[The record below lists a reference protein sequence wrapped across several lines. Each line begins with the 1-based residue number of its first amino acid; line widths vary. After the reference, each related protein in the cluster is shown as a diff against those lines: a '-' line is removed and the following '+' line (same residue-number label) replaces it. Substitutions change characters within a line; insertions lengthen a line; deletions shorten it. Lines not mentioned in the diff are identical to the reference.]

1 MLNKL
6 PGRSASKETYALVAM
21 LGATAIWGFAPPI
34 IKHTLDYIPPFS
46 FLFYRFLI
54 VCLALFPFL
63 YLELRRQSVSLRD
76 FPALVLSGLL
86 GQASLILIFYGLKY
100 TSSLEVAV
108 IGIIAPLLMVAAGH
122 YFYNDK
128 VNKNLKIGLII
139 TTLGTFILA
148 FGPILDSNAPTAT
161 RNARILGNALIV
173 IYNLFWTAHVL
184 WSKRIRGE
192 NSHKVNEL
200 VKFLG
205 IVAPRKKYSSEL
217 ITGLSFYVGLVCM
230 TPFYILESTG
240 KMGSGAFSLL
250 DLNSAGWA
258 GLLYMALLSSIVAYG
273 LFEWSLKYLKVT
285 DTVIFSYIAPIF
297 TLPAAFLIL
306 GELPTSDIIIGSV
319 VIALGIFVAERKKG

>member
-6 PGRSASKETYALVAM
+6 PVAKASKETHALLAI

-63 YLELRRQSVSLRD
+63 YLELRRQRVSLRN

-86 GQASLILIFYGLKY
+86 GQASLILLFYGLNY

-108 IGIIAPLLMVAAGH
+108 IGIIAPLLMVSAGH
-122 YFYNDK
+122 YFFNDK

-139 TTLGTFILA
+139 TSLGTLILA
-148 FGPILDSNAPTAT
+148 IGPILDSNAPTAT
-161 RNARILGNALIV
+161 RNARIIGNTLIV

-184 WSKRIRGE
+184 WSKRLRGE
-192 NSHKVNEL
+192 NSHKVNE
-200 VKFLG
+200 VAKFLG
-205 IVAPRKKYSSEL
+205 IPVPRKKYSSEL
-217 ITGLSFYVGLVCM
+217 ITGLSFYAGLVCM

-240 KMGSGAFSLL
+240 KLGTSTFTILH
-250 DLNSAGWA
+250 LNATGWV

-285 DTVIFSYIAPIF
+285 DTVIFSYISPIF

-306 GELPTSDIIIGSV
+306 GELPTSDIIVGSLI
-319 VIALGIFVAERKKG
+319 IALGIFVAERKKG